1 MNVNKV
7 QRDRSKIEM
16 GTPAEAKGWTRQ
28 QLGISK
34 AMLEETIDKVGNS
47 AACVRKEL
55 SRPKSAD

>member
-7 QRDRSKIEM
+7 QTDRSKIEI
-16 GTPAEAKGWTRQ
+16 GTPAEAKGWTR